1 MLRLVLC
8 QGPVAPQVPCLM
20 DREATAAPLLGAESL
35 TPVTQGTG
43 WLQVVLVEHVSQ
55 MVSGQG
61 VIQHV
66 LVSAHYCALP
76 LQQHTDAIILHSKH
90 GHFKPQ
96 ATVVLLALFLWM
108 EGELSLGIRSC
119 CCLVILVYVHFG
131 GAQAYCNWKTVS
143 NVDDELGTAV
153 LVLYMPPI
161 SLKFVHNHRTASTS
175 SSGVLAPHKYF

>member
-1 MLRLVLC
+1 MLRLVLW
-8 QGPVAPQVPCLM
+8 QGSVAPQVPCLM
-20 DREATAAPLLGAESL
+20 DRETTAATLLGAESL

-108 EGELSLGIRSC
+108 EGELSLGIPKGTQS
-119 CCLVILVYVHFG
+119 LTL
-131 GAQAYCNWKTVS
+131 ATQDTVS
-143 NVDDELGTAV
+143 LESVPGDVSPTAFG
-153 LVLYMPPI
+153 LEI
-161 SLKFVHNHRTASTS
+161 SLHVQVS
-175 SSGVLAPHKYF
+175 V